1 MVICYLGVGSN
12 LGQRRKNI
20 KLAVK
25 KIGAL
30 GNTKVIKE
38 SKLFESLPCGGPAG
52 QPDYLNAALKIST
65 NFSPLNLLKKL
76 KKIENEIG
84 RVPAVRFGPRVID
97 LDILLYGDKRIRS
110 KVLTVPHP
118 RMFIRDFVI
127 KPLLEVL

>member
-1 MVICYLGVGSN
+1 MVTCYLGVGSN

-25 KIGAL
+25 KIGTL

-38 SKLFESLPCGGPAG
+38 SKLFESFPSGGPAG
-52 QPDYLNAALKIST
+52 QPNYLNAALKIST

-76 KKIENEIG
+76 KKIENEVG
-84 RVPAVRFGPRVID
+84 RVPTVRFGPRVID